1 MTLSAIDNPL
11 ALVGADSKDTDKSA
25 KNSAFIGNSDVFA
38 LLLQTTGVQQVAYA
52 GTNDEFAQT
61 LDMQDET
68 VGHEARMG
76 EDHQKYDGLGLN
88 GADAAVIESTRSTT
102 KIDAPKE
109 SIKPKL
115 STNKIEVPD
124 APKDSIEPTLS
135 TNKIDAPDVPKDSIE
150 PTLSTNKVDAPD
162 APKDSEVG
170 KQTRDDSDL
179 STGVQVKGDGS
190 DTSKAAI
197 TDTAKLLALGVPSQ
211 ESAVDITRAANA
223 AAAQRAADAQ
233 ATRQSGVNAQNALVS
248 ARPKQQ
254 DAVTAE
260 ELPKSRYIT
269 GKPET
274 GNTISNASQPK
285 NGIKATKV
293 QEDVVSQP
301 TSSLAASATL
311 AAQIDKSA
319 RAAVEAPID
328 LADDLGGETRVPLP
342 NGNAG
347 RGNIRPQ
354 QNTPQSQST
363 PQNAN
368 AGLTSPPQANPAP
381 PTVPNAASQQAQL
394 ATAGAVRPDAGVQPN
409 QPFTDPLA
417 GSSSNSNA
425 GQNTQRGQQAQTPR
439 PARPPVLPQEVT
451 NQVAVQIKKAI
462 GQGADQIRIQLKPAE
477 LGVVE
482 VKLSVTEDG
491 RAMAVVSAER
501 PETLDLLQRDA
512 SGLRQ
517 ALQDAGLSTDSN
529 SLSFNLR
536 GEGGKFG
543 QEMAERGHAPQN
555 NGDETANAGNGEE
568 ADAAEAASIAAQIAA
583 ADGRV
588 NVQI

>member
-1 MTLSAIDNPL
+1 MTLSAIDNPF
-11 ALVGADSKDTDKSA
+11 ALVGADTMDADKSA
-25 KNSAFIGNSDVFA
+25 KNSAFSGNSDVFA
-38 LLLQTTGVQQVAYA
+38 SLLQTTGVQQVAYA
-52 GTNDEFAQT
+52 GTNNEFDQT

-76 EDHQKYDGLGLN
+76 EDHRKYEGLGLN
-88 GADAAVIESTRSTT
+88 GADAAVIESTRSAK
-102 KIDAPKE
+102 KID
-109 SIKPKL
+109 
-115 STNKIEVPD
+115 T
-124 APKDSIEPTLS
+124 PKD
-135 TNKIDAPDVPKDSIE
+135 V
-150 PTLSTNKVDAPD
+150 
-162 APKDSEVG
+162 EVG
-170 KQTRDDSDL
+170 KQARDGSDL
-179 STGVQVKGDGS
+179 SAGTQGEGDGS
-190 DTSKAAI
+190 DTGEATV
-197 TDTAKLLALGVPSQ
+197 TDTAELLALGVPSQ

-223 AAAQRAADAQ
+223 AAVQRAADAR
-233 ATRQSGVNAQNALVS
+233 ATRPSGANAQNAPVT

-254 DAVTAE
+254 ATVTAE
-260 ELPKSRYIT
+260 ELPKSRYASS
-269 GKPET
+269 KPEVE
-274 GNTISNASQPK
+274 NTTSNANQPK

-319 RAAVEAPID
+319 RATVEAPID
-328 LADDLGGETRVPLP
+328 LADDLGGETRVPLA
-342 NGNAG
+342 NGNTG

-354 QNTPQSQST
+354 PNTPQPQPT

-368 AGLTSPPQANPAP
+368 AGLAPQANPTP
-381 PTVPNAASQQAQL
+381 PALPNVASQQAQM
-394 ATAGAVRPDAGVQPN
+394 ATAGVARPDAGAQPS
-409 QPFTDPLA
+409 QPISDPLA
-417 GSSSNSNA
+417 GGPTNSNA
-425 GQNTQRGQQAQTPR
+425 GQNTQRGQQTQAPR
-439 PARPPVLPQEVT
+439 PSRPPVPPQEVT
-451 NQVAVQIKKAI
+451 NQLAVQIKKAI
-462 GQGADQIRIQLKPAE
+462 GQGADLIRIQLKPAE
-477 LGVVE
+477 LGAVE
-482 VKLSVTEDG
+482 VKLEVTEDG

-543 QEMAERGHAPQN
+543 QEMAERGHASQN
-555 NGDETANAGNGEE
+555 NGDETADAGNGEE
-568 ADAAEAASIAAQIAA
+568 TNAADAALVAAQTAA

>member
-1 MTLSAIDNPL
+1 MTLSVNDNPL
-11 ALVGADSKDTDKSA
+11 SLAGADSKGTDKSA
-25 KNSAFIGNSDVFA
+25 KNSAFSGNSDVFA
-38 LLLQTTGVQQVAYA
+38 RLLQTTGVQQVAFA
-52 GTNDEFAQT
+52 GTNDEFSQT

-76 EDHQKYDGLGLN
+76 EDHRKYDGLGLN
-88 GADAAVIESTRSTT
+88 DADAAVIESTRSAT

-109 SIKPKL
+109 SIEPTRLTKKNDATDEPEINIDPAQ
-115 STNKIEVPD
+115 STRKIEAADEPEVNIDPTRSTRKIEVPD
-124 APKDSIEPTLS
+124 GPEDNDVGIQVRDGNNLPT
-135 TNKIDAPDVPKDSIE
+135 AM
-150 PTLSTNKVDAPD
+150 
-162 APKDSEVG
+162 
-170 KQTRDDSDL
+170 
-179 STGVQVKGDGS
+179 QVEGGGS
-190 DTSKAAI
+190 DISEAAI
-197 TDTAKLLALGVPSQ
+197 TDTAELLALGVPSQ
-211 ESAVDITRAANA
+211 ESAVDLMRAANA
-223 AAAQRAADAQ
+223 AAVQRAADAQ
-233 ATRQSGVNAQNALVS
+233 TTRPSAINAENAPVS
-248 ARPKQQ
+248 NRLKQQ

-260 ELPKSRYIT
+260 ELPKSRYTT
-269 GKPET
+269 GKPEIE
-274 GNTISNASQPK
+274 NTTSNASQPK
-285 NGIKATKV
+285 NNIKVTKL
-293 QEDVVSQP
+293 QEDTVSQP

-319 RAAVEAPID
+319 RALIETTID
-328 LADDLGGETRVPLP
+328 LADDLAGETRVPLA

-354 QNTPQSQST
+354 PNTPPSQST

-368 AGLTSPPQANPAP
+368 AGLTSPPPANPAL
-381 PTVPNAASQQAQL
+381 PTPPNAASQQAQL
-394 ATAGAVRPDAGVQPN
+394 ATAGAVRPDAGAQLN
-409 QPFTDPLA
+409 QPITDPLA
-417 GSSSNSNA
+417 GGPANSNT
-425 GQNTQRGQQAQTPR
+425 GQSTQRGQQAQAPR

-477 LGVVE
+477 LGAVE
-482 VKLSVTEDG
+482 VKLAVTEDG
-491 RAMAVVSAER
+491 RAMAVVSVER

-512 SGLRQ
+512 NGLRQ

-543 QEMAERGHAPQN
+543 QELAERGHALKN
-555 NGDETANAGNGEE
+555 NDDETANSGDDEE
-568 ADAAEAASIAAQIAA
+568 TNAAEAASIAAQTAA

>member
-88 GADAAVIESTRSTT
+88 GADAAVIESTRSIK
-102 KIDAPKE
+102 KIDAPR
-109 SIKPKL
+109 
-115 STNKIEVPD
+115 
-124 APKDSIEPTLS
+124 DSIEPAQS
-135 TNKIDAPDVPKDSIE
+135 PKKID
-150 PTLSTNKVDAPD
+150 TPD
-162 APKDSEVG
+162 APMDNIELTWPTKKIEAPEAPIDNKVG
-170 KQTRDDSDL
+170 KQAGDGHDL
-179 STGVQVKGDGS
+179 SAGTQVEGDGS
-190 DTSKAAI
+190 DTGEGAI
-197 TDTAKLLALGVPSQ
+197 TNTAELLSLGVPNQ
-211 ESAVDITRAANA
+211 ESAVDLTRAANA
-223 AAAQRAADAQ
+223 AALQRAADAQ
-233 ATRQSGVNAQNALVS
+233 VARPSGINAQNAPV
-248 ARPKQQ
+248 AAGPKQQ
-254 DAVTAE
+254 DAITAE
-260 ELPKSRYIT
+260 ELPQSRYMT
-269 GKPET
+269 GKPDTE
-274 GNTISNASQPK
+274 NTTSNASQPK
-285 NGIKATKV
+285 YGIKATKV

-319 RAAVEAPID
+319 RAAIETPID
-328 LADDLGGETRVPLP
+328 LADDLGGETRVSLA

-354 QNTPQSQST
+354 PNTPQSQPIS
-363 PQNAN
+363 QNAN
-368 AGLTSPPQANPAP
+368 SGLSPLPPANPTP
-381 PTVPNAASQQAQL
+381 PALPNAASQQAQL
-394 ATAGAVRPDAGVQPN
+394 ATAGAVRPDAGLQLN
-409 QPFTDPLA
+409 QSVSDPLA
-417 GSSSNSNA
+417 GSPTNSNA
-425 GQNTQRGQQAQTPR
+425 GQNTHRGQQAQASR
-439 PARPPVLPQEVT
+439 PTRPPVLPQEVT

-462 GQGADQIRIQLKPAE
+462 GQGADLIRIQLKPAE
-477 LGVVE
+477 LGAVE
-482 VKLSVTEDG
+482 VKLTVMEDG

-543 QEMAERGHAPQN
+543 QEMAERGHASQN
-555 NGDETANAGNGEE
+555 NDEETANASNGEE
-568 ADAAEAASIAAQIAA
+568 TDAAEAASIAAQAAA

>member
-1 MTLSAIDNPL
+1 MTLSALDNPF
-11 ALVGADSKDTDKSA
+11 ALVGADSTDADKSA
-25 KNSAFIGNSDVFA
+25 KKSAFSGNSDVFA

-52 GTNDEFAQT
+52 GTNDEFEQT

-76 EDHQKYDGLGLN
+76 EDHRKYDGLGLN
-88 GADAAVIESTRSTT
+88 GADAAVIESTRSAK
-102 KIDAPKE
+102 KIDG
-109 SIKPKL
+109 
-115 STNKIEVPD
+115 
-124 APKDSIEPTLS
+124 
-135 TNKIDAPDVPKDSIE
+135 
-150 PTLSTNKVDAPD
+150 
-162 APKDSEVG
+162 PKDSEVG
-170 KQTRDDSDL
+170 KQAKDGSDL
-179 STGVQVKGDGS
+179 SAGTQGKGDGS
-190 DTSKAAI
+190 DTGDAVI
-197 TDTAKLLALGVPSQ
+197 TDTAELLALGVPSQ
-211 ESAVDITRAANA
+211 ESAVDVTRAANA
-223 AAAQRAADAQ
+223 AAVQLATDAQ
-233 ATRQSGVNAQNALVS
+233 KTRPSGVSAQNAPVTT
-248 ARPKQQ
+248 RPKQQ

-260 ELPKSRYIT
+260 ELPKSRYAT
-269 GKPET
+269 SKPEAE
-274 GNTISNASQPK
+274 NTTSNASQPK
-285 NGIKATKV
+285 NGIKATKI

-311 AAQIDKSA
+311 AAQINKSA
-319 RAAVEAPID
+319 RASIEAPID
-328 LADDLGGETRVPLP
+328 LADDLGGQTRMPLA
-342 NGNAG
+342 NSNAG

-354 QNTPQSQST
+354 PNSPQSQPT
-363 PQNAN
+363 PQNGN
-368 AGLTSPPQANPAP
+368 AGAAPQANPTP
-381 PTVPNAASQQAQL
+381 PALPNAVSQQAQM
-394 ATAGAVRPDAGVQPN
+394 ATAGAARPDAGVQPS
-409 QPFTDPLA
+409 QAISDPLA
-417 GSSSNSNA
+417 GGPTNSNA
-425 GQNTQRGQQAQTPR
+425 GQNTQRGQQAQAPR

-477 LGVVE
+477 LGAVE
-482 VKLSVTEDG
+482 VKLEVTVDG

-543 QEMAERGHAPQN
+543 QEMAERGHASQN
-555 NGDETANAGNGEE
+555 KGDETADAGNSEE
-568 ADAAEAASIAAQIAA
+568 ADAAEAASLAAQTAA

>member
-1 MTLSAIDNPL
+1 MTLSAVDNPF
-11 ALVGADSKDTDKSA
+11 ALVGADSMDADKSA
-25 KNSAFIGNSDVFA
+25 KNSAFSGNSDLFA
-38 LLLQTTGVQQVAYA
+38 RLLQTTGVQQVAYA
-52 GTNDEFAQT
+52 GTNDEFEQT

-76 EDHQKYDGLGLN
+76 EDHKKYEGLGLN
-88 GADAAVIESTRSTT
+88 GADAAVIESTRAA
-102 KIDAPKE
+102 KKF
-109 SIKPKL
+109 
-115 STNKIEVPD
+115 D
-124 APKDSIEPTLS
+124 APKDGE
-135 TNKIDAPDVPKDSIE
+135 A
-150 PTLSTNKVDAPD
+150 
-162 APKDSEVG
+162 G
-170 KQTRDDSDL
+170 KQAKNGSDL
-179 STGVQVKGDGS
+179 SAGTQGEGDGS
-190 DTSKAAI
+190 DTGDAAV
-197 TDTAKLLALGVPSQ
+197 TDTAELLALGVPSQ

-223 AAAQRAADAQ
+223 AAVQRAANAQ
-233 ATRQSGVNAQNALVS
+233 ATRPSDVNAQNAAVT

-260 ELPKSRYIT
+260 ELPKSRYAT
-269 GKPET
+269 SKPEAE
-274 GNTISNASQPK
+274 NTSSNASQPK

-319 RAAVEAPID
+319 RATIEAPID
-328 LADDLGGETRVPLP
+328 IADDLGGETRVPLA

-347 RGNIRPQ
+347 RGNTRPQ
-354 QNTPQSQST
+354 PNTPQPQST
-363 PQNAN
+363 PQNGN
-368 AGLTSPPQANPAP
+368 AGPAPQANPTP
-381 PTVPNAASQQAQL
+381 PPLPNVASQQAQL
-394 ATAGAVRPDAGVQPN
+394 ATAASARPDAGMQSSQPVS
-409 QPFTDPLA
+409 DPLA
-417 GSSSNSNA
+417 GGPTNSNA
-425 GQNTQRGQQAQTPR
+425 GQNTQRGQQAQAPR

-451 NQVAVQIKKAI
+451 NQVAVQIKKAV

-477 LGVVE
+477 LGSVE
-482 VKLSVTEDG
+482 VKLEVTEDG

-536 GEGGKFG
+536 GEGGKFE
-543 QEMAERGHAPQN
+543 QEMAERGHTSQN
-555 NGDETANAGNGEE
+555 KGDEAADAGNGEE
-568 ADAAEAASIAAQIAA
+568 TDAAEAALIAAQTAA